1 MGGAKV
7 GAWLVILCF
16 AGSGATGCAASSR
29 RARQTFSVPHTEV
42 AEGRIR
48 EALLHLER
56 VHFALDSAALGPD
69 ARAALRRAAEV
80 LREHPEVNVQI
91 EGYADPRGANEYN
104 LGLGQSRAVSVA
116 RYLEDLSVPGE
127 RLRTVSYGEERSYAG
142 TDSRSLARNRRVDFR
157 LMRGRAQL
165 VLDDGSLLDDRGQ
178 RF

>member
-1 MGGAKV
+1 MRAAV
-7 GAWLVILCF
+7 FGAWVLLAI
-16 AGSGATGCAASSR
+16 SMTGCAASTH

-42 AEGRIR
+42 AQGRLR
-48 EALLHLER
+48 EVLLHLER

-80 LREHPEVNVQI
+80 LQAHPEVTVQI

-104 LGLGQSRAVSVA
+104 LGLGQNRASSVD
-116 RYLEDLSVPGE
+116 RYLRDLGIPEE
-127 RLRTVSYGEERSYAG
+127 RLRTVSYGEERAYGSMDRQGYAQ
-142 TDSRSLARNRRVDFR
+142 SRRVEFR

-178 RF
+178 RL